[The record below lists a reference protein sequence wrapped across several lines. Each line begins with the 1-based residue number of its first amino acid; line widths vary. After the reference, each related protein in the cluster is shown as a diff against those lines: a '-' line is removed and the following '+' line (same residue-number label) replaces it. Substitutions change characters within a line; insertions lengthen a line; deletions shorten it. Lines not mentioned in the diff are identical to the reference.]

1 MFTEPS
7 LKGDVSLRMVDL
19 TLKSG
24 FTPLCPLAFAY
35 YGGTLVSMGNEH
47 MSEASRLG
55 RLALKLLEK
64 SECSTYKSNVI
75 CIVYYTILWASCPL
89 QAVAEAHLVGHQA
102 GMQAGDFLYSVLNE
116 LFVYQDNY
124 ITGQSLTTVRKKLP
138 RFHSE
143 DAERKVPTC
152 CW

>member
-1 MFTEPS
+1 MGNEKLNNKMQVMNLHLKNITDESILNMRETDNRRIVVLLKTYALLANMLMFTEPS

-55 RLALKLLEK
+55 
-64 SECSTYKSNVI
+64 
-75 CIVYYTILWASCPL
+75 
-89 QAVAEAHLVGHQA
+89 
-102 GMQAGDFLYSVLNE
+102 
-116 LFVYQDNY
+116 
-124 ITGQSLTTVRKKLP
+124 
-138 RFHSE
+138 
-143 DAERKVPTC
+143 ERNIFD
-152 CW
+152 